1 METFWLKTKLARFY
15 IKYLDSTLKRKRG
28 KRAFLI
34 ARFSRDHCNLYLFAV
49 FDCFDCSPVTFS
61 LFYFNMLKNFWIHI
75 YSNNIDFTAVYN
87 EFYFKIFTKI
97 FFNIHQNLLLNSLKF
112 TSIFTKIYFNIH
124 FKLFHSYFSRSCNKF
139 TSLLVLIL
147 G

>member
-1 METFWLKTKLARFY
+1 MISFLVEDDSIFWTFKKLSILYENEGFD
-15 IKYLDSTLKRKRG
+15 I
-28 KRAFLI
+28 LI

-124 FKLFHSYFSRSCNKF
+124 FKLFHSYLSRSCNEF
-139 TSLLVLIL
+139 TSLLV
-147 G
+147 